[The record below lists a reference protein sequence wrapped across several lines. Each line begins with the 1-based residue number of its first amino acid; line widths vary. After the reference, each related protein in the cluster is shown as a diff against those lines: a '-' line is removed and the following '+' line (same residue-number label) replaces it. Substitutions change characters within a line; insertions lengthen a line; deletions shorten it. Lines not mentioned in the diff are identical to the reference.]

1 MVFTRW
7 ESILAR
13 RQGYECSVHLG
24 PGDAGEGHA
33 VRPKVTRLQRSVGYG
48 AMAVE
53 TDLFNF
59 FFEWEPLFSKV
70 EVTLSHATRPKA
82 R

>member
-1 MVFTRW
+1 MVFIRW

-13 RQGYECSVHLG
+13 RQGYQCSVHLG

-33 VRPKVTRLQRSVGYG
+33 VRPKVTRLQRSVGYD

-53 TDLFNF
+53 WIYLI
-59 FFEWEPLFSKV
+59 FFEWEPLSSKV
-70 EVTLSHATRPKA
+70 EVTLPHATQPKA